1 MNTTEI
7 PERFGRNTASSIVLS
22 VVFVAVAVVTTPLL
36 THHLGHVRYGIWVL
50 VASVVQYLELLEVG
64 FAGATVIYIARHY
77 AAGEDSA
84 LERTVNTSFFAL
96 SGLGVVALGVAFGIA
111 AVLPQLVHV
120 PHSLVGQTRTL
131 VVLLGL
137 DIAVSVPMDTFGGGL
152 VALQRFDQLNATLI
166 AVAIARAVA
175 WTIVLLLNGGLVLL
189 GIVTVSIG
197 LIGQFARLVMLRRLL
212 PNLSIRPRL
221 FDRATL
227 KTLARPAGWFAVGS
241 SAESFRS
248 YAVVLIL
255 GVVRNVAAAGV
266 YSVGQNL
273 ATFGFKVQGPATQQ
287 FYPHAAALVG
297 RADSSRL
304 SDATITGSRISAG
317 ATIPFCLVVAVFARP
332 ALIAWV
338 GTSFTSAATATVLL
352 ASAYAL
358 DSLATIPRQIL
369 RGSGRQRIPALIS
382 LAGAITEVGLAA
394 VLGFE
399 FGLTG
404 VGAGVLIGVVFINLG
419 SVPYLCRRLGLGTRE
434 LLGPL
439 VKSHLPPVLVAG
451 AVGVYLSVGPVSHFV
466 ATHGRFADIGI
477 LVVAGLVV
485 LAVYVAIFARTGL
498 DHDERGRV
506 IARLRRAT

>member
-1 MNTTEI
+1 
-7 PERFGRNTASSIVLS
+7 
-22 VVFVAVAVVTTPLL
+22 
-36 THHLGHVRYGIWVL
+36 
-50 VASVVQYLELLEVG
+50 
-64 FAGATVIYIARHY
+64 
-77 AAGEDSA
+77 
-84 LERTVNTSFFAL
+84 
-96 SGLGVVALGVAFGIA
+96 
-111 AVLPQLVHV
+111 
-120 PHSLVGQTRTL
+120 
-131 VVLLGL
+131 
-137 DIAVSVPMDTFGGGL
+137 
-152 VALQRFDQLNATLI
+152 
-166 AVAIARAVA
+166 VAIARAVA

-358 DSLATIPRQIL
+358 DSLAIIPRQVL
-369 RGSGRQRIPALIS
+369 MGSGRQRIPALIS
-382 LAGAITEVGLAA
+382 LAGAIAEVGLAA

-404 VGAGVLIGVVFINLG
+404 VGAAVLISVAFINLG
-419 SVPYLCRRLGLGTRE
+419 SIPYLCRKLELGTKE

-439 VKSHLPPVLVAG
+439 IKSHLPPVLVAG

-466 ATHGRFADIGI
+466 ATHGRFEDIGI
-477 LVVAGLVV
+477 LVVAGLIV

-498 DHDERGRV
+498 DNLERSQV
-506 IARLRRAT
+506 IARFRRAT